1 MLKAAGGI
9 LAFAGCALLGYWYR
23 QRFQERIRHIR
34 RLEGI
39 LEMLMSEVR
48 FAKAPLPECCEKLGK
63 RLESPYR
70 EAFEAAGR
78 AGEKK
83 EGEAFG
89 DCLEKKLQECLPQTP
104 LGREEKEIFLRLVRE
119 WGYEDGR
126 MQLKNMEQNLEM
138 LQAVRKRLEREVE
151 EKGRMAMGLG
161 VMGGLLL
168 TILFV

>member
-9 LAFAGCALLGYWYR
+9 LAFARCALLGYWYR

-78 AGEKK
+78 AGEQK

-89 DCLEKKLQECLPQTP
+89 DCLEKNCRNACPKP
-104 LGREEKEIFLRLVRE
+104 LLAEKR
-119 WGYEDGR
+119 
-126 MQLKNMEQNLEM
+126 
-138 LQAVRKRLEREVE
+138 RK
-151 EKGRMAMGLG
+151 
-161 VMGGLLL
+161 
-168 TILFV
+168 FS